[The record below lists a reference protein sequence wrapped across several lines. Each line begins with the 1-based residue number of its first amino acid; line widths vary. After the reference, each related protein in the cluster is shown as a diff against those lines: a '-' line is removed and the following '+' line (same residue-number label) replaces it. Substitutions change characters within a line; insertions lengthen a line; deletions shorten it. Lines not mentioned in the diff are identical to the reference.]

1 MTTYPI
7 QRNIQFI
14 FDTLAATKGIDDESE
29 YYIFGGWPRD
39 MLRGETPNDIDVWVS
54 NHNHAMRY
62 KRMLHTFGILVSS
75 TVDLNSQY
83 AVHKLQVRAPTNE
96 ILNIDLVTDEGS
108 ELSRQWSVIADFTM
122 NNLIFLPDGTIRT
135 RIPRLIDSD
144 NVTHDG
150 FLFTMECI
158 RDAIQGNLKWIVP
171 KFMMEMYTTKKKYIT
186 NPNGEQFRTSW
197 LPKLIKRFEHMR
209 SKGFI
214 YKGTL
219 TGFELKQ
226 EITVSHLKPNND
238 TTPLF
243 CSICQETYCEDAK
256 RSSSVLECGHHF
268 HQLCITEWEL
278 KKSDCPLCRTKIKR
292 QYLK

>member
-14 FDTLAATKGIDDESE
+14 FDTLAATKENEESE
-29 YYIFGGWPRD
+29 YYIFGGWIRD
-39 MLRGETPNDIDVWVS
+39 MLRGEKPKDIDVWVS
-54 NHNHAMRY
+54 NRTHAMRY
-62 KRMLHTFGILVSS
+62 IKMLHIFGILVSS

-108 ELSRQWSVIADFTM
+108 ELSRQWRVIADFTM

-135 RIPRLIDSD
+135 RIPTLTDID

-150 FLFTMECI
+150 FLFNMECI

-171 KFMMEMYTTKKKYIT
+171 KFMMEMYTTQQKFIT
-186 NPNGEQFRTSW
+186 NQNGERFRTVW
-197 LPKLIKRFEHMR
+197 IILLMKRFEHMR
-209 SKGFI
+209 TKGFI
-214 YKGTL
+214 YNGTL

-226 EITVSHLKPNND
+226 EITVSNINLDK
-238 TTPLF
+238 TLE
-243 CSICQETYCEDAK
+243 CSICREPYCEDVK
-256 RSSSVLECGHHF
+256 KSTSVRVCGHHF